1 MAQEKQ
7 VWGSRLGL
15 ILAMAGNAVGLGN
28 FLRFPVQA
36 VQNGGGAF
44 IIPCIVSFILLGIP
58 MLLIEWSTGKFG
70 GQFGHHAPPL
80 IIQKIDS
87 RPFWK
92 YIGSMGLFSSVV
104 ISAYYCYIESWTL
117 SYVIH
122 SAVGSFTGMTEKEV
136 SSFFD
141 DYLNIGTTFSGIPC
155 EAVLCYALCM
165 GLNVWFLSK
174 GLKRGI
180 ERVAKVCMPLL
191 LLFGLFLVYKAATLK
206 AGENGA
212 FFDGTMGLN
221 FMWSPQFDSLLNPKV
236 WLAAAG
242 QVFFTL
248 SLGMGCIQSYAS
260 YMKKEDDVVLNSM
273 TAGFFNEF
281 TEIVIGSSIIIPIS
295 IGYFGIE
302 HVMEL
307 AANGGM
313 GLAFRTMPY
322 LFQQWGPLLSALAGI
337 AFFGLLF
344 FASITSTLG
353 LATPTVGFLNRS
365 YGWSQRK
372 GAAMFGAVTFLFGL
386 PCVFFFSQGVF
397 DQYDYWGGTISLF
410 VFAMFEAILFSWVLG
425 VEKGWRLI
433 HHGADMTMP
442 KVFKYVLKYVTPT
455 MFILIF
461 VSALVKPKDDDWRL
475 LSFKGW
481 ELDGSSIIAELS
493 HKNVGPNKAWFS
505 KRFYADKIGSVEQ
518 IRDMGNGTTCVV
530 IGNYDG
536 FKSYEFDSDCKIR
549 VEEGELVILG
559 DVIYE
564 TDHWRANDVFYLD
577 MSRIM
582 LLLLLLLICTMV
594 FFAGRKEKREGANP
608 ESHNDMFELN
618 K

>member
-1 MAQEKQ
+1 MGQEKQ

-15 ILAMAGNAVGLGN
+15 ILAMAGNAIGLGN

-44 IIPCIVSFILLGIP
+44 IIPYIVSFILLGIP

-70 GQFGHHAPPL
+70 GQFGHHSPPL
-80 IIQKIDS
+80 IIQKIDN

-92 YIGSMGLFSSVV
+92 YIGSMGLFSSIV

-117 SYVIH
+117 SYVVH
-122 SAVGSFTGMTEKEV
+122 SLIGSFDGMTEKEV
-136 SSFFD
+136 SAFFN
-141 DYLNIGTTFSGIPC
+141 DYLNVHTSYSGIPY
-155 EAVLCYALCM
+155 ETVFCYLFCI

-174 GLKRGI
+174 GLKKGI

-191 LLFGLFLVYKAATLK
+191 LAFGVFLVYKAFTLK
-206 AGENGA
+206 AGEDGA
-212 FFDGTMGLN
+212 FFDGTVGLN
-221 FMWSPQFDSLLNPKV
+221 FMWTPQYDSLLNPKV

-242 QVFFTL
+242 QMFFTL

-260 YMKKEDDVVLNSM
+260 YMKKEEDVVLNSM

-295 IGYFGIE
+295 IGYLGIE
-302 HVMEL
+302 HVLEL
-307 AANGGM
+307 AQNGGM

-322 LFQQWGPLLSALAGI
+322 LFEQWGPILSALAGF

-344 FASITSTLG
+344 FASVTSILG
-353 LATPTVGFLNRS
+353 LAMPVVGFFDRS
-365 YGWSQRK
+365 YGWSQKK
-372 GAAMFGAVTFLFGL
+372 GAIIYGIITFLFGL
-386 PCVFFFSQGVF
+386 PTVFFFFQGVF

-425 VEKGWRLI
+425 VEKGWKLI
-433 HHGADMTMP
+433 HYGADIVMP
-442 KVFKYVLKYVTPT
+442 KIFKYILKYVTPT

-461 VSALVKPKDDDWRL
+461 LAALVKPKDDNWSL

-481 ELDGSSIIAELS
+481 ELDNSSIIAELT
-493 HKNVGPNKAWFS
+493 HKNIGPNKAWFS
-505 KRFYADKIGSVEQ
+505 KRFYSEKIGSVEQ
-518 IRDMGNGTTCVV
+518 IRDLGNGTTRVV

-536 FKSYEFDSDCKIR
+536 FKVYEFSSDYEVCI
-549 VEEGELVILG
+549 EEGQLVILG
-559 DVIYE
+559 DTIYK
-564 TDHWRANDVFYLD
+564 TKFWRANDVFYLD
-577 MSRIM
+577 ISRLM
-582 LLLLLLLICTMV
+582 LLLLLLLICVMI
-594 FFAGRKEKREGANP
+594 FFAGRKEARENNVK
-608 ESHNDMFELN
+608 ECNDMW
-618 K
+618 